1 MGGVQE
7 PAAAL
12 FSALNL
18 LAHAQGLRILRRI
31 PAAQRCFA
39 HGWSAPCPCPTSAL
53 WSPSLPRLSR
63 RVGGSYVALG
73 VISMNAWVWAS
84 IFHTRDRPLSE
95 ALDYHSA
102 SAVQLAGCLT
112 AMVTSP
118 APPPACP
125 LPPCPM
131 ELWDGV

>member
-18 LAHAQGLRILRRI
+18 LAHAQGLRTLRRI
-31 PAAQRCFA
+31 PPERRCFA
-39 HGWSAPCPCPTSAL
+39 HGWSAPTTTPLPLSF
-53 WSPSLPRLSR
+53 SLSRLSR

-73 VISMNAWVWAS
+73 VVSMNAWVWAS